1 MSLIRRIVTGA
12 VAGAAGTLAM
22 DLLWYSRYRRGG
34 GDQPFT
40 EWEFS
45 SATSSFDEAS
55 APGEVGKM
63 AADAVGV
70 ELPDEAAGPTTDV
83 VHWLTGIGYGVGH
96 GLLQDGRG
104 PVAGGMLTGLGAFSN
119 SYATL
124 GALGVYDPIWE
135 YDAETIRDDVTA
147 HLTFGLAAGATYR
160 LLTAGWDDDGR

>member
-12 VAGAAGTLAM
+12 IAGAAGTLAM

-45 SATSSFDEAS
+45 GSTSSFEEAS

-70 ELPDEAAGPTTDV
+70 ELPDELAGTTTDV
-83 VHWLTGIGYGVGH
+83 VHWLTGVGYGVGH
-96 GLLQDGRG
+96 GLLQEDRG
-104 PVAGGMLTGLGAFSN
+104 AVSGGVLTGLGAFSN

-135 YDAETIRDDVTA
+135 HDPDTLRDDLSA
-147 HLTFGLAAGATYR
+147 HLVFGLAAGATYR
-160 LLTAGWDDDGR
+160 LLTAGRHDDGR